1 MARDEKK
8 IVEELNEKIGEA
20 QEAGHFFITVS
31 YRVKETLHHF
41 QATIDFKADDCIL
54 SLNECE
60 KLVRKAN
67 PKTPINI
74 ARFNPRTHK

>member
-1 MARDEKK
+1 MAKTDEKIIK
-8 IVEELNEKIGEA
+8 ELNEKIGEA

-31 YRVKETLHHF
+31 YRVKERLDHF
-41 QATIDFKADDCIL
+41 QAAIDFKVDDCIL

-74 ARFNPRTHK
+74 ARFKPRTHK

>member
-1 MARDEKK
+1 MAGDEK

-20 QEAGHFFITVS
+20 QEANSFFITVS
-31 YRVKETLHHF
+31 YRIENRLFHF
-41 QATIDFKADDCIL
+41 QAAIDFKVDDCIL

-60 KLVRKAN
+60 KLVREAN

-74 ARFNPRTHK
+74 ARFRPRTHK